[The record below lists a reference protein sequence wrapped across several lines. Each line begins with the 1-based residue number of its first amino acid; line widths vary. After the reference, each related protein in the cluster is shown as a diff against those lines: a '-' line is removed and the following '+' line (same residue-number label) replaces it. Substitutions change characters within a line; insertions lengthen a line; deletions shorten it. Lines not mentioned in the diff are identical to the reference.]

1 MLDRSVW
8 CKVIAI
14 GATVAAISFGGCL
27 ASYKLAEVIDAKDG
41 VYTPSDE
48 ISDEELTKAAILSTG
63 FAALAVTAG
72 VAYYTPKDSQD
83 DDDDDYDDDDEY
95 EDDE

>member
-1 MLDRSVW
+1 MFDRSVW

-27 ASYKLAEVIDAKDG
+27 ASFKLAEVIDAKDG
-41 VYTPSDE
+41 AYMPSDE
-48 ISDEELTKAAILSTG
+48 IPDEVLTKAAILSTG

-83 DDDDDYDDDDEY
+83 DDYDDDDEY